1 MTSDQDP
8 DAADIDVDVVDDDAD
23 GLRDETESDG
33 AEAEPTPAAGRRLLH
48 RWVFRPPSRKRT
60 LALSVPLILAV
71 ALTAWLYQFQYRPV
85 IATDAHVADIVTS
98 AAREGTVALLSYAPG
113 TLQSDFDRAR
123 LHLTGEFLDY
133 YNQFTTEVVT
143 PAATEK
149 KVQTEAKVM
158 RSAVAELRPNS
169 AKVLV
174 FIDQSTSST
183 AKPDPAV
190 TASSVLVSLEKRADK
205 WLISAFDPV

>member
-1 MTSDQDP
+1 M
-8 DAADIDVDVVDDDAD
+8 
-23 GLRDETESDG
+23 
-33 AEAEPTPAAGRRLLH
+33 H
-48 RWVFRPPSRKRT
+48 RWAFRPVSRVRT
-60 LALSVPLILAV
+60 LTLAV
-71 ALTAWLYQFQYRPV
+71 SLVLAAALAAWLYQFQYRPV
-85 IATDAHVADIVTS
+85 IDTDANVADTVMS

-113 TLQSDFDRAR
+113 TLQSDFDRAK

-149 KVQTEAKVM
+149 KVQTEAKVV
-158 RSAVAELRPNS
+158 RSAVAELHPNS

-174 FIDQSTSST
+174 FIDQNTSST

-190 TASSVLVSLEKRADK
+190 TASSVLVSLQKRADK